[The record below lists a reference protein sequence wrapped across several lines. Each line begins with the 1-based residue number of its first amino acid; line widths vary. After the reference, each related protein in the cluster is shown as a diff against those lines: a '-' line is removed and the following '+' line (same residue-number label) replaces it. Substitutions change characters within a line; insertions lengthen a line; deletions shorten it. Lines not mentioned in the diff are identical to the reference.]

1 MGIMCS
7 VYIWAWV
14 MFCWLP
20 YAASRRA
27 AFDRRG
33 I

>member
-1 MGIMCS
+1 MGIMCA

-20 YAASRRA
+20 LVRIVARM
-27 AFDRRG
+27 G
-33 I
+33 G